1 MNGFISFK
9 KVKSSF
15 SVVRPFAWNRKPVNG
30 IIPLQRHLVYFS
42 TDTRILDFGATI
54 VFLSLMNIRAISCHY
69 YNLYYTCILV
79 NKTLKYNRY
88 VDQGWTDN
96 GGCPCPSNSDVDIV
110 IDFGFFSFSSKSKT
124 LTVSIPSQNFATIP

>member
-15 SVVRPFAWNRKPVNG
+15 FVVRPFAWNRKPVNG

-88 VDQGWTDN
+88 VDQGWTDVAYVRVRPTLMLTS
-96 GGCPCPSNSDVDIV
+96 G
-110 IDFGFFSFSSKSKT
+110 SFRFQAKVK
-124 LTVSIPSQNFATIP
+124 L